1 LFAAALAV
9 VFIGSPSI
17 EDKYNNLTFTRAE
30 NDEQITYTAD
40 QMLENRLVFISP
52 AEAFKARYNQ
62 AMNPVYLDVRSEA
75 DYNLYHIES
84 AVNVPQN
91 RLAEVL
97 PVLLTEPPANSVFIV
112 MSNDETAAVEAWKF
126 LSASAVPNVYILE
139 GGVNNWIR
147 VFGQDDKTL
156 AAQPKPEAGDDELA
170 YTFPVAL
177 GSQYESCSPSP
188 VEYENLEFVAKIKL
202 QLKRDKSG
210 GGCG

>member
-1 LFAAALAV
+1 
-9 VFIGSPSI
+9 
-17 EDKYNNLTFTRAE
+17 
-30 NDEQITYTAD
+30 
-40 QMLENRLVFISP
+40 MLENRLVFISP

-84 AVNVPQN
+84 AINVPQN

-139 GGVNNWIR
+139 GGVNNWIAF
-147 VFGQDDKTL
+147 FGQDDKTL
-156 AAQPKPEAGDDELA
+156 AVQPKPEAGDDELG
-170 YTFPVAL
+170 YIFPVAL